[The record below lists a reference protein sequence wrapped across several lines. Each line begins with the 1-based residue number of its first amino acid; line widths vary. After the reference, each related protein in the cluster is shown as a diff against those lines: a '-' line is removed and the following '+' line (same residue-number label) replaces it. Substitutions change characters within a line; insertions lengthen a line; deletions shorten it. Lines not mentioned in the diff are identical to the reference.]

1 MVVRSKEKETK
12 EEKTQ
17 AEMLEKD
24 LFPGLYY
31 KLNLS
36 QFVNE
41 DKTAKKDEL
50 KAYLEFLGFSEETI
64 KCVLD
69 YLDGKGDP
77 KTTELSVKY
86 EYDYNP
92 NIQRKSK
99 EFNELVGSIEKE
111 LEKTVGDE
119 RARKEG
125 AFRVA
130 LSLIE
135 KKEKDI
141 PKVMECNIS
150 LNFKINDKLVRI
162 QRRVDVPITDPVR
175 KELKDIQKFKPQE
188 LTNDQQIIINN
199 VPQIATV
206 AAKGWK
212 TLFDSNASEQEK
224 EEALKNYWE
233 FLVRIGVSEN
243 KANEMVARLSGDA
256 SNELHKQGRNDE
268 AEKLYTLAKDLLV
281 NKYGMSLDDFNRAFF
296 SGVADINLENAPNE
310 AIKLIADAYETLKP
324 DYFYEFIE
332 TIVRPLFGGTEE
344 MQAGEFEVGKLEKA
358 KEFLMKVSEED
369 RKALLNI
376 ISERIEELNEKISE
390 WVKKEE
396 KEIIETAI
404 KQLEKLEGII
414 KEIE

>member
-17 AEMLEKD
+17 EYLLKKLFGD
-24 LFPGLYY
+24 LYDQ
-31 KLNLS
+31 LNLS
-36 QFVNE
+36 QFVKE
-41 DKTAKKDEL
+41 DKTVKKDEL

-64 KCVLD
+64 KCVSD
-69 YLDGKGDP
+69 YLDGKGGP

-135 KKEKDI
+135 KKDI

-150 LNFKINDKLVRI
+150 LNFKINDELVRI
-162 QRRVDVPITDPVR
+162 QRIVDVPITDPVR
-175 KELKDIQKFKPQE
+175 KELGDIQKFKPQE

-206 AAKGWK
+206 AAKDWK
-212 TLFDSNASEQEK
+212 TLLDSNASEQEK

-243 KANEMVARLSGDA
+243 KANEMVARVSGDA

-332 TIVRPLFGGTEE
+332 TIIRPLFGGTEE

-390 WVKKEE
+390 GVKEEE

-404 KQLEKLEGII
+404 KQLKKLEGII